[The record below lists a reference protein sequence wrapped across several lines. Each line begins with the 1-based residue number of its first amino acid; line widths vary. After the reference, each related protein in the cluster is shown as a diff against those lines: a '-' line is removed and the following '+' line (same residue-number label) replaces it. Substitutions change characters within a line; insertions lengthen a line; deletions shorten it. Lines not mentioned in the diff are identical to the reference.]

1 MKKTLFAIL
10 VCGIMVLGMTG
21 CGKSKQN
28 NPDDIHTFAGTIIDC
43 EEKTMIVRPSR
54 NNKY

>member
-10 VCGIMVLGMTG
+10 VCGVMVLGMTG

-28 NPDDIHTFAGTIIDC
+28 NQDDIHTFAGRKNYDC
-43 EEKTMIVRPSR
+43 
-54 NNKY
+54 